1 MNTVQG
7 FELQGD
13 TAQSASVTCDF
24 WDSGHGKYRCNTIDD
39 DVLCTTGPDLHIPIA
54 YCNSERTPVEL
65 TQCKSNF
72 LEHWDQ
78 KQAPKTCLHLH
89 PVKPCVATLLEIK
102 FLYYRVQIYFVTKEV
117 LRTQNRL

>member
-72 LEHWDQ
+72 FGTLG
-78 KQAPKTCLHLH
+78 PKTSPENLFTSA
-89 PVKPCVATLLEIK
+89 PSETLCGNIIGD
-102 FLYYRVQIYFVTKEV
+102 QIFILSSSNIFCDKRSFE
-117 LRTQNRL
+117 NAK